1 MEIQLYKAKGL
12 SALITFFV
20 KRFQKK
26 VSRSISIL
34 TGLMCV
40 CFLGLSQTT
49 SLTFSQIPLT
59 DPDFTRPGGGAE
71 QWNGQ
76 NTVNM
81 PSASTSSQR
90 LDAYYRFIWTQIQP
104 YNASANSYD
113 FSFFDSKINDAISKG
128 QKFSFGIMQQ
138 CGGCDAQ
145 YQNVVGGSKTLLPL
159 YLHNQMQSESVKD
172 WSDGDTWIP
181 NWNSSSYL
189 TALNNLNAAINNHI
203 NTGSFNGVPYKNVIG
218 YIDIRG
224 YGDYGEWTNNEF
236 SGPAGS
242 TATSASLKA
251 IIDAHVKQF
260 PNFQLVCLIATY
272 DHMVLGNT
280 AIPADVGYYALT
292 VSNNVGKLGWRRDN
306 WGWTDNY
313 ITFWLEGNT
322 GVYNGLVF
330 KDEIMNRYKYAP
342 IVGEPADL
350 GQAGSFGDLVRQV
363 QFYHANSFGNGN
375 LDNKAGDATT
385 QNNFRAGSKAAGYRL
400 LLTGGSMTTTLSAG
414 SPFSLSL
421 NWQNL
426 GAAPTYEN
434 WNVTYELRNSG
445 NAVVW
450 SGTSS
455 FSPRLF
461 LPAASASAINDNF
474 TLPASV
480 PQGTYSMYLIIKDPN
495 AYRKPLPLA
504 ITGRGSDGSYLLR
517 SNITVGTGG
526 PVNQLPTSN
535 AGNDQTIQLPTSTAS
550 LAGSGTDADGSIA
563 SYAWTKS
570 SGPAG
575 GTITTPAAS
584 NTTITGLAQGVYV
597 FTLTTTDNQGGKGTD
612 NVQITVNAA
621 ASNQLPTANAGTDQT
636 IQLPASSVSV
646 TGSGT
651 DADGNIASYAWTKSS
666 GPSGG
671 TITTPAAANTT
682 ITGLAQGVYVF
693 TLTTTDNSGGIGTDN
708 VQITVNAAASN
719 KLPSANAGADQTI
732 KLPASSIS
740 VTGSGTDADGT
751 ISSYAWSKSS
761 GPAGET
767 ITTPGAA
774 STTITG
780 LAQGVYVFTL
790 TTTDNSGGKGT
801 DNVQI
806 TVNAATANLTPVA
819 KAGSDM
825 NITMPT
831 NTINV
836 NGSGSTDPDGSITS
850 YTWTKVGGPTQYT
863 INSSSSMNTSV
874 TNLSAGVY
882 SFQLKVMDNAGA
894 VAMDTVNVTVNAA
907 APANQPPVANAGADQ
922 TITLPINSV
931 SISGGAS
938 SDPDGSI
945 STYLW
950 TKLSGPSQFTIGNTG
965 TSSTIVNNLTS
976 GVYSFQLRVTDNAGA
991 IAQDTIKVIVN
1002 AAAVN
1007 QPPVANSG
1015 ADISITLPTNTAN
1028 LNGSAS
1034 SDADGTISGYTWSEV
1049 SGPNTAAIAAA
1060 GSANTGISNL
1070 QQGVYTF
1077 ALKVV
1082 DNIGASDLDS
1092 IRVTVNAA
1100 ANQSPVANAGSSKS
1114 VTLPVSS
1121 ASLDGSLSADP
1132 DGSIASYA
1140 WAQTAGPSAA
1150 SITAGNTN
1158 IATATNLVAGIYTF
1172 ELTVTDNSGASAKAS
1187 VKITVVASGIQPP
1200 VANAGA
1206 DQTITLPTSS
1216 VTISGSGSSASSGS
1230 IVSYVWAEKS
1240 GPSTVSLTNAV
1251 QNTLNN
1257 LQAGVYVF
1265 TLLVT
1270 DNNAATGKDSV
1281 IITVNPAA
1289 NQAPIANAGS
1299 GINLTLPTNSVSL
1312 DGTKSSDPDGSI
1324 STYNWTRVSGP
1335 SNPTTSATN
1344 AATLSLSGLVV
1355 GQYTY
1360 QLTVTDN
1367 KGASASAQVKIIVSS
1382 ATNVAPVANAGPNQS
1397 ITAPANVANLN
1408 GTASTDSDGSI
1419 TAFSW
1424 VTISGPGSVTINN
1437 SNTATPS
1444 VVGLQAG
1451 GYVFELTVTDN
1462 RGATSKDQIS
1472 VTVLPAA
1479 ILPNQ
1484 LPVANAGNDQ
1494 TIILPTTTAS
1504 LDGRSSF
1511 DPDGT
1516 ITGYGWKQ
1524 ISGPSASTITPG
1536 NKSTTTVSKLSAGQY
1551 IFELTVTDN
1560 NGKTTADRITVQ
1572 VNAGAGKLNLPP
1584 VAVAGIS
1591 DTIVWP
1597 TNSYTL
1603 DATQSMD
1610 PDGTINSYQWLET
1623 SGPNMSSSSMNSS
1636 KVSISNLSIGVYQFK
1651 LTVTDNSG
1659 ASSTSTMTLT
1669 VSQGET
1675 QEFSQVSRLSV
1686 YPNPAHSIV
1695 NQKITSSITG
1705 TVQINIYNMS
1715 GKLVLTAQTEKTSDV
1730 LYNKIGV
1737 SQLAPGMYTIQ
1748 VNIANQK
1755 TLVSKFI
1762 KY

>member
-26 VSRSISIL
+26 ASRSISIF
-34 TGLMCV
+34 TSLMCV
-40 CFLGLSQTT
+40 CVFGFSQTT
-49 SLTFSQIPLT
+49 SLSFTQIPVS
-59 DPDFTRPGGGAE
+59 DPEIMRPGAGAE
-71 QWNGQ
+71 QWTAGQ
-76 NTVNM
+76 NIVNIPVQGTNTTRM
-81 PSASTSSQR
+81 
-90 LDAYYRFIWTQIQP
+90 DAYYRFQWADIQP
-104 YNASANSYD
+104 TNSAGPGQCD
-113 FSFFDSKINDAISKG
+113 FKQFDAQVNDAINKG
-128 QKFSFGIMQQ
+128 QGFSFGIMPN
-138 CGGCDAQ
+138 CCSGPS
-145 YQNVVGGSKTLLPL
+145 VGGASLVYPL
-159 YLHNQMQSESVKD
+159 ALHNAMQAESVKD
-172 WSDGDTWIP
+172 WNNGGGWYENPNSPSWLTWFK
-181 NWNSSSYL
+181 
-189 TALNNLNAAINNHI
+189 ALHQAINNHI
-203 NTGSFNGVPYKNVIG
+203 QTTSFNGVAYKNVVKR
-218 YIDIRG
+218 IDVRIL
-224 YGDYGEWTNNEF
+224 GDFGEQAVLNG
-236 SGPAGS
+236 GPKPTDAATIALVDAIVQSYPDIKCVAMVGS
-242 TATSASLKA
+242 FGANTGVGISSAA
-251 IIDAHVKQF
+251 
-260 PNFQLVCLIATY
+260 
-272 DHMVLGNT
+272 
-280 AIPADVGYYALT
+280 VGKYELT
-292 VSNNVGKLGWRRDN
+292 TSNNAGLLGWRWDS
-306 WGWTDNY
+306 WGWTDGY
-313 ITFWLEGNT
+313 MHSWLENNPNVVSGFRFDT
-322 GVYNGLVF
+322 A
-330 KDEIMNRYKYAP
+330 IMNRYKYAP
-342 IVGEPADL
+342 ICGEPADL
-350 GQAGSFGDLVRQV
+350 GAAGNFADLPVRVNQ
-363 QFYHANSFGNGN
+363 YHAESFGNGN
-375 LDNKAGDATT
+375 LD
-385 QNNFRAGSKAAGYRL
+385 QNNPPNSTIQANFRAASKAAGYRL
-400 LLTGGSMTTTLSAG
+400 ILTGGSMTSTLSAG
-414 SPFSLSL
+414 SAFNITL
-421 NWQNL
+421 NWQNIGL
-426 GAAPTYEN
+426 APTYEN
-434 WNVTYELRNSG
+434 WNVTYELRNSSG
-445 NAVVW
+445 TVVW
-450 SGTSS
+450 TGTSP
-455 FSPRLF
+455 FNPRLF
-461 LPAASASAINDNF
+461 SPTGSAQPVSDNF
-474 TLPASV
+474 TLSASV
-480 PQGTYSMYLIIKDPN
+480 PQGTYSMYLIIKDPG

-517 SNITVGTGG
+517 SNVTVGTGG
-526 PVNQLPTSN
+526 PVNQLPTAN
-535 AGNDQTIQLPTSTAS
+535 AGSDQTIQLPTATAS
-550 LAGSGTDADGSIA
+550 LSGSGTDADGTIA
-563 SYAWTKS
+563 SYAWTKA

-575 GTITTPAAS
+575 GAITTPATA
-584 NTTITGLAQGVYV
+584 NTTITGLVQGVYV
-597 FTLTTTDNQGGKGTD
+597 FTLTTTDDKGGKTTD

-621 ASNQLPTANAGTDQT
+621 VSNQLPSANAGSDQT

-646 TGSGT
+646 AGSGT
-651 DADGNIASYAWTKSS
+651 DS
-666 GPSGG
+666 
-671 TITTPAAANTT
+671 
-682 ITGLAQGVYVF
+682 
-693 TLTTTDNSGGIGTDN
+693 
-708 VQITVNAAASN
+708 
-719 KLPSANAGADQTI
+719 
-732 KLPASSIS
+732 
-740 VTGSGTDADGT
+740 DGT
-751 ISSYAWSKSS
+751 IASYAWSKSS

-774 STTITG
+774 NTTITG

-806 TVNAATANLTPVA
+806 TVNAATANLAPVA

-863 INSSSSMNTSV
+863 ISSSSSMNTSV

-907 APANQPPVANAGADQ
+907 APANQPPVANAGVDQ

-1015 ADISITLPTNTAN
+1015 ADISITLPANTAN

-1082 DNIGASDLDS
+1082 DNVGASDLDS

-1150 SITAGNTN
+1150 SITGGNTN
-1158 IATATNLVAGIYTF
+1158 VATAANLVAGIYTF
-1172 ELTVTDNSGASAKAS
+1172 ELTVTDNSGASAKSS

-1281 IITVNPAA
+1281 TITVNPAA

-1299 GINLTLPTNSVSL
+1299 SINLTLPANSVSL

-1344 AATLSLSGLVV
+1344 AATLSLSGLIA

-1367 KGASASAQVKIIVSS
+1367 KGASASAQVKIRVSS
-1382 ATNVAPVANAGPNQS
+1382 ATNVPPVANAGPNQS

-1479 ILPNQ
+1479 IVPNQ
-1484 LPVANAGNDQ
+1484 LPVANAGSDQ

-1536 NKSTTTVSKLSAGQY
+1536 NKSTTTVSKLTAGQY

-1584 VAVAGIS
+1584 VAVAGTS

-1610 PDGTINSYQWLET
+1610 PDGTINSYQWQET
-1623 SGPNMSSSSMNSS
+1623 SGPNMSSTSLNSS

-1659 ASSTSTMTLT
+1659 ASSTSTMSLT

-1675 QEFSQVSRLSV
+1675 QTFSQVNRLSV

-1695 NQKITSSITG
+1695 NQKITSDITG

-1715 GKLVLTAQTEKTSDV
+1715 GKLVATAQTEKTSDV
-1730 LYNKIGV
+1730 LYNKIGI